1 MYNSRMTHKLLAL
14 DIDGTVVREHT
25 NTPSKRVI
33 DAIRR
38 ANKKINI
45 TLISARAW
53 KDQEIILNL
62 LNLKDFYH
70 VLENGTKVINPSGDL
85 EYSKH
90 IPAKEV
96 QQIIDVSA
104 DFFDDIG
111 FCIDSRWMK
120 EYENP
125 EEEIVSTLSLISFS
139 RGKADKIPKLLKKLP
154 EKYSVTVG
162 VHWTNPKWAVTLI
175 SNKKASKGLGLR
187 YIQKKVKITKEETI
201 AVGDGASD
209 VPTMSYAG
217 VKIAMGNAEP
227 ELKRIADYI
236 APPVSEDGLVEII
249 NKFVVGK
256 YPDTMWLENSLKGS
270 I

>member
-1 MYNSRMTHKLLAL
+1 MTHKLLAL

-125 EEEIVSTLSLISFS
+125 EEEIVSTLSLISF
-139 RGKADKIPKLLKKLP
+139 
-154 EKYSVTVG
+154 
-162 VHWTNPKWAVTLI
+162 WTNPKWAVTLI

-187 YIQKKVKITKEETI
+187 YIQEKVKITKEETI

-209 VPTMSYAG
+209 IPTMSYAG
-217 VKIAMGNAEP
+217 VKVAMGNAEP

>member
-1 MYNSRMTHKLLAL
+1 MSYKLLAL
-14 DIDGTVVREHT
+14 DIDGTVVKEHT
-25 NTPSKRVI
+25 NTPTKRVI
-33 DAIRR
+33 DAISK
-38 ANKKINI
+38 ANEKINI

-53 KDQEIILNL
+53 KDQELILNL
-62 LNLKDFYH
+62 LQLKDFYH
-70 VLENGTKVINPSGDL
+70 VIENGTKVINPLGDL

-90 IPAKEV
+90 IPAREV
-96 QQIIDVSA
+96 QQIIDKTA

-120 EYENP
+120 KYDNP

-139 RGKADKIPKLLKKLP
+139 RKKADNIPKILEKLP
-154 EKYSVTVG
+154 ERYSVTVG
-162 VHWTNPKWAVTLI
+162 AHWTNPKWAVTLV

-187 YIQKKVKITKEETI
+187 YIQEKVKITQEETI
-201 AVGDGASD
+201 VVGDGASD

-249 NKFVVGK
+249 NKFI
-256 YPDTMWLENSLKGS
+256 LL
-270 I
+270 